1 MSNKKEIV
9 KVIKERIKSNI
20 PKIEIEKELVSKYK
34 TEEFIKILADFPEPE
49 LRKKYKTHNIVLII
63 FVVIATLLKLI
74 SIVVMEPG
82 TVPISFL
89 LLISIIIP
97 TILIVGLLSFR
108 KNSYGLTAAV
118 SIFSLLPFLKNPG
131 ELVYLNSML
140 VLISIIVILSLSL
153 FLRKKIYPKNIV
165 KIETQISQ

>member
-1 MSNKKEIV
+1 MSNKKEII

-20 PKIEIEKELVSKYK
+20 PKIEIEKELSIKYK

-49 LRKKYKTHNIVLII
+49 LIQKYKAQNTVLII
-63 FVVIATLLKLI
+63 FIVIATLLKFI
-74 SIVVMEPG
+74 SIVAMEPG

-89 LLISIIIP
+89 LLISLIIP
-97 TILIVGLLSFR
+97 IILIVGLLSFR

-118 SIFSLLPFLKNPG
+118 CIFSLLPFLKNPD
-131 ELVYLNSML
+131 ELAYLNSML

-153 FLRKKIYPKNIV
+153 FLRKKIYPKKIV
-165 KIETQISQ
+165 KIETQMSQ